1 MNEKSPWEPGW
12 QCGPPDRPDEYV
24 LVHHLTTG
32 GEGEVWRAS
41 RRHRDGT
48 EGFCALKILQPRS
61 VDDHPQGHA
70 AWRERWADSV
80 HRGAA
85 LEIPGLATPV
95 HYFVGSLPR
104 PAHRRP
110 SGEQIPYLISPW
122 LDGTPADRWA
132 QSSPADAVTRAG
144 VLRALC
150 VIVDRLHDRGYVHRD
165 ISGGNVLVTEDGQVR
180 LIDLTYLAPLGRGLT
195 RVVHTPGY
203 APAGEE
209 LSDRR
214 PDPARDRYAVGA
226 LARRLLL
233 PDLDRLTRNED
244 ASRAT
249 HRQLLAAGYPVEVA
263 DCLARALD
271 PDPTRRPSPLT
282 AWAEELCTLL
292 AAARDAPHVCVGV
305 LPGAVAHPTVV
316 TGGPSGVRAYGLPGL
331 LPELPPL
338 APGAPRSVNAVA
350 CLLDPGGRPAV
361 AATDTRGSLWLGTAD
376 RWRELGGD
384 ARGVV
389 ALTVPGAPALI
400 WTGHIAG
407 VTAYRWCAGTEP
419 TVRSVPAPSAA
430 TVLAA
435 ARDHRGRPCVLVGLN
450 SSVELWT
457 WSEPAA
463 GDPVRRPVSDAP
475 ARRGALALNTW
486 GELEAAL
493 LRPDGRR
500 ETWCDHFADGWLLM
514 DEPSAAA
521 ADTVAVALCG
531 NRRLSAQADATAA
544 GVTVTTSVHDCVP
557 WRIPGPA
564 LDVALSQTSDGR
576 LLAVCL
582 TEDGPWTVWEEWTG
596 VQGPVQRL
604 EMVRGPRRP
613 PAHR

>member
-1 MNEKSPWEPGW
+1 MSGW
-12 QCGPPDRPDEYV
+12 QCGPPDRPDEYT
-24 LVHHLTTG
+24 LVHHLHTG

-41 RRHRDGT
+41 RRQRDGT
-48 EGFCALKILQPRS
+48 EGFCALKILQPVV

-80 HRGAA
+80 HMGAA

-95 HYFVGSLPR
+95 HYFVGSLPH
-104 PAHRRP
+104 PSHRRP
-110 SGEQIPYLISPW
+110 SVEQIPYLISPW

-180 LIDLTYLAPLGRGLT
+180 LIDITYLAPLGRGVT
-195 RVVHTPGY
+195 RAVHTPGY

-209 LSDRR
+209 LGSRR

-233 PDLDRLTRNED
+233 PDLDRLRRDED

-263 DCLARALD
+263 DCLVRALD
-271 PDPTRRPSPLT
+271 PDPGLRPSPLT

-292 AAARDAPHVCVGV
+292 TAVRDAPHTCVGV
-305 LPGAVAHPTVV
+305 LPGGVGHPMVV
-316 TGGPSGVRAYGLPGL
+316 TGGPSGIRTYGLPGL
-331 LPELPPL
+331 LPHRPPL
-338 APGAPRSVNAVA
+338 APGAPRSVREVA
-350 CLLDPGGRPAV
+350 CLLDPRGGPAV
-361 AATDTRGSLWLGTAD
+361 AATDAQGSLWLGTAA
-376 RWRELGGD
+376 RWRELAGG

-389 ALTVPGAPALI
+389 ALATPGAPPLL
-400 WTGHIAG
+400 WTGHASG
-407 VTAYRWCAGTEP
+407 VAMYRWCEGSEP
-419 TVRSVPAPSAA
+419 QGRSAPAPSAA

-435 ARDHRGRPCVLVGLN
+435 ARDHRGRPCVLVGLTG
-450 SSVELWT
+450 SVELWT
-457 WSEPAA
+457 WPEHAS
-463 GDPVRRPVSDAP
+463 GDPVRRPVSGAP
-475 ARRGALALNTW
+475 AHRAALAINTW

-514 DEPSAAA
+514 DEPSAAP
-521 ADTVAVALCG
+521 ADAVAVALFG
-531 NRRLSAQADATAA
+531 NCRLTAQADATAA
-544 GVTVTTSVHDCVP
+544 GVTVTTSAHDSLP
-557 WRIPGPA
+557 WRIPGPV
-564 LDVALSQTSDGR
+564 LDVGLSQTSDGR
-576 LLAVCL
+576 LLTVCL
-582 TEDGPWTVWEEWTG
+582 TEEGPWTVWEEWTG

-604 EMVRGPRRP
+604 EPVRASDHR
-613 PAHR
+613 AHG